1 MEPKNYIE
9 LPQDEFGNVA
19 YLINGQRVVIV
30 AFKFGNSLRIVAP
43 MSFMTQ
49 WPTVK
54 AAGWKEVDAP
64 AGVITVEEWR
74 RLVAE

>member
-1 MEPKNYIE
+1 MGPKNYIN
-9 LPQDEFGNVA
+9 LAN
-19 YLINGQRVVIV
+19 YYRLNGQSVVIE
-30 AFKFGNSLRIVAP
+30 AFKFGNSLRVVAP
-43 MSFMTQ
+43 MTFMTQ

-64 AGVITVEEWR
+64 AGVISEDEWK